1 MADEVQC
8 GIARTGKML
17 ACDHENVRPDLL
29 ILGKALGGGVMPVSA
44 VLADDDIMLNI
55 KPGEHGSTF
64 GGNPIAAKVSIAAL
78 QVIKEEHLME
88 NAERLGKIFR
98 EEMSNFKSPMIEKV
112 RGKGLLNAIII
123 KPHNGKEAWDVC
135 LKMRDLGVL
144 AKPTHQHIIRF
155 APPLVITEEQLRA
168 AMELIKEAIKSFE

>member
-8 GIARTGKML
+8 GIARTGEML
-17 ACDHENVRPDLL
+17 ACDHEGVRPDIL
-29 ILGKALGGGVMPVSA
+29 ILGKALGGGVVPVSA

-78 QVIKEEHLME
+78 EVIKEENLME
-88 NAERLGKIFR
+88 KAERLGKIFR
-98 EEMSNFKSPMIEKV
+98 EEIGKIESPMIEKV
-112 RGKGLLNAIII
+112 RGKGLLNAVIIRP
-123 KPHNGKEAWDVC
+123 KDGKEAWDVC
-135 LKMRDLGVL
+135 LKMRDLGLL

-155 APPLVITEEQLRA
+155 APPLVITEEELR
-168 AMELIKEAIKSFE
+168 EAIEIIKKALKSFE